1 MPWLCARGEHPIRPL
16 PEGYP
21 LALFTD
27 TEPTLQ
33 PRRRRRI
40 GWLILLVSLVGIASV
55 ALIPAPYVIEQPG
68 PVYNV
73 LGDVTVSGHQVP
85 LIDIPTEHTYPT
97 DGALDMLTV
106 SIRGDR
112 QQPPSWFEIATAYF
126 DPSKA
131 VVPVDEIYP
140 AGTSVEQ
147 SNQQGQVDMQNSQK
161 EAIAAAL
168 TELGYSFP
176 STLTVV
182 ETQPGGPADGKLE
195 AGDTIVSLDG
205 TPYSDV
211 SALRAGIAAN
221 GVDKPATIVVD
232 RKGVE
237 QTFQVTPK
245 LSPGDAPAPI
255 VGIVVGSD
263 YTFPIDVTI
272 QLENVGGP
280 SAGQMFAL
288 GIIDKLTTGELNGGK
303 NVAGTGTITADGE
316 VGPIGGIRQKLYGAR
331 NAGAEYFLAPASNC
345 DEVTGHIPAGLTV
358 FAVKTLDDSLAA
370 LKAVSSG
377 GDTSVLPACPAH

>member
-1 MPWLCARGEHPIRPL
+1 MANTVPLTSRGL
-16 PEGYP
+16 P

-27 TEPTLQ
+27 TEPNPQ
-33 PRRRRRI
+33 PRRHRWI
-40 GWLILLVSLVGIASV
+40 GWTILGGALVGVVAV

-73 LGDVTVSGHQVP
+73 LGDVTVSGKQVP
-85 LIDIPTEHTYPT
+85 LIEIPHEKTYST

-112 QQPPSWFEIATAYF
+112 EQLPSWLDIATAYF

-140 AGTSVEQ
+140 VGTTVEQ

-168 TELGYSFP
+168 TDLGYTFP

-182 ETQPGGPADGKLE
+182 QTQKGSPADGKLK
-195 AGDTIVSLDG
+195 AGDSIVSIDG

-211 SALRAGIAAN
+211 SALRGAIAAN
-221 GVDKPATIVVD
+221 GVDKPATIVVTRD
-232 RKGVE
+232 GVE
-237 QTFQVTPK
+237 KSLEVTPK
-245 LSPGDAPAPI
+245 LSTGDSPVPI

-263 YTFPIDVTI
+263 YTFPVDVTI

-288 GIIDKLTTGELNGGK
+288 GIIDKLTDGELNGGK
-303 NVAGTGTITADGE
+303 KIAGTGTITANGD

-331 NAGAEYFLAPASNC
+331 NAGAEYFLAPATNC

-358 FAVKTLDDSLAA
+358 FAVKTLSDSLAA
-370 LKAVSSG
+370 LKAISSG
-377 GDTSVLPACPAH
+377 GDTSALPACPTS